1 MLLTLRNK
9 EIKCIYKWRLRQ
21 LDFSQTKYKLL
32 WTSHQYHVWDF
43 SWHKHHHHSSRP
55 RNVMVT
61 GNMHLHISKAA
72 HSLTAP
78 DQPLVT
84 GPCHCRSP
92 VSDMGDPGPCL
103 SVRNHWPQGNMHIR
117 IRDGQFIIRGLPSHI
132 ILIFG
137 IDELFP
143 GHIMLQHVSWNYIS
157 DLESGV
163 WFHKMALQRVFKAD
177 CIINFSNFQ

>member
-1 MLLTLRNK
+1 
-9 EIKCIYKWRLRQ
+9 
-21 LDFSQTKYKLL
+21 
-32 WTSHQYHVWDF
+32 
-43 SWHKHHHHSSRP
+43 
-55 RNVMVT
+55 MVT
-61 GNMHLHISKAA
+61 GNMHLHISRAA

-84 GPCHCRSP
+84 GSCHCRNP
-92 VSDMGDPGPCL
+92 ANDMGDPGPCS
-103 SVRNHWPQGNMHIR
+103 SVRNHWPQGNMHIH

-132 ILIFG
+132 LLIFG

-143 GHIMLQHVSWNYIS
+143 GHIMWQHVSWNYIS

-177 CIINFSNFQ
+177 CIINFSNFQWQFVPQFCTMNCTHVLH